1 MLLENWKKEVSFDPR
16 KEKIINR
23 ALTYFNNSSFSSEHE
38 NAFSSNKTTYFSLK
52 NSSLEDILD
61 AKNEFSFF
69 IIDHINNSF
78 EAKNRW
84 QQLKAKA
91 AFDVSIDFYNIGFL
105 FIKNGQAKE
114 DFCIRI

>member
-1 MLLENWKKEVSFDPR
+1 MLFENWKKEVSFDPR

-23 ALTYFNNSSFSSEHE
+23 ALTYLNNSSFSSEHE
-38 NAFSSNKTTYFSLK
+38 NAFSSNKTIYFSLK

-61 AKNEFSFF
+61 AKSEFSFF

-84 QQLKAKA
+84 QQLKEKA